1 MRIPTALAALAVA
14 LATTTAVPA
23 ATPAAGTLDG
33 EQQTVMWTGS
43 FGVNHFNPLLLV
55 SPVPE
60 IRCVEPRACDEFAL
74 TVALDE
80 GFEESFWERNGQGA
94 VEVAIR
100 WRYDGITD
108 LDLQVLDED
117 GAVVAQSAAVDSNA
131 ESVFISNAA
140 DGDYTVRVIPSNTV
154 NPESDADSVPYE
166 GLAQVEILATDPLG
180 HGHQMLPNLRPS
192 PPDGFHIS
200 SAANL
205 SPFPENPALS
215 CYPEETVQEE
225 GHPLRCLR
233 FNQTI
238 ANVGEGPMIMRFGLA
253 GIATPDT
260 ADNVIVQRVSWSDGT
275 YRDEIVPETYEF
287 HEAHAHLHYRGFGQS
302 ILYAWDGTNGRG
314 ATPVSVGRKAGF
326 CMIDVTL
333 QEEYWGARGNGPRAH
348 TFPFDCVL
356 PDDEID
362 PSGPQAWVEQGVAVG
377 WADVYGWNLADQY
390 IDITNVPDGTY
401 ELVQIANPNGSV
413 IETTTTDNCTSTV
426 ITISGE
432 IVTPVSTHPSVP
444 CPA

>member
-1 MRIPTALAALAVA
+1 VKIRTALAAAAIA
-14 LATTTAVPA
+14 LASGGIAPA
-23 ATPAAGTLDG
+23 ATPVAGTLNPDV
-33 EQQTVMWTGS
+33 QTVTWTGS
-43 FGVNHFNPLLLV
+43 FGVNFFNPLLLV

-60 IRCVEPRACDEFAL
+60 IRCAQPRGCDEFAL
-74 TVALDE
+74 TLSLGD
-80 GFEESFWERNGQGA
+80 GFWETNGKGA

-100 WRYDGITD
+100 WVYDGITD
-108 LDLQVLDED
+108 LDLQVLDA
-117 GAVVAQSAAVDSNA
+117 GGSVVAQSVAVDSNA
-131 ESVFISNAA
+131 ESVFIPNAA
-140 DGDYTVRVIPSNTV
+140 DGVYTVRVIASNTF
-154 NPESDADSVPYE
+154 NPESDATAVAYD
-166 GLAQVEILATDPLG
+166 GLAQVETLATDPPG
-180 HGHQMLPNLRPS
+180 QGHQMLPNLRPS

-225 GHPLRCLR
+225 GNPLRCLR

-260 ADNVIVQRVSWSDGT
+260 ADNVIVQRISLSDGT
-275 YRDEIVPETYEF
+275 FKDEIAPETYEF

-302 ILYAWDGTNGRG
+302 ILYPWDGTNGRG
-314 ATPVSVGRKAGF
+314 AAPVSVGRKAGF
-326 CMIDVTL
+326 CMIDVQL
-333 QEEYWGARGNGPRAH
+333 MEEYWGATGNGPRAH

-356 PDDEID
+356 PDEID
-362 PSGPQAWVEQGVAVG
+362 PAGPQAWVEQGVAVG

-390 IDITNVPDGTY
+390 VDITNVSDGTY
-401 ELVQIANPNGSV
+401 ELLQIANPNNSV
-413 IETTTTDNCTSTV
+413 IETTTIDNCTSTV
-426 ITISGE
+426 ITISGDT
-432 IVTPVSTHPSVP
+432 VTPVSTHPSVP